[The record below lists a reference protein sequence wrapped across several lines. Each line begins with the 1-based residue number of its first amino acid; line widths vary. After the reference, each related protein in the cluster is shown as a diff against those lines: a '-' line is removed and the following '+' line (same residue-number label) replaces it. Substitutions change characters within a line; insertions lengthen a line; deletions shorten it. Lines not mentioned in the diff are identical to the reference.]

1 MNAAVAN
8 RTVDKPAK
16 VAAFKF
22 PGRALFLLFGRTF
35 FYSPAWFAAF
45 PFAVNPG
52 YQKIYLPL
60 HSGRDC
66 TPALFIAVD
75 GLQGC
80 AQQLCYLLLGFAHLD
95 SIRFKFIFVH
105 RGIPSITKF

>member
-1 MNAAVAN
+1 MNVAVAN

-16 VAAFKF
+16 VTTLKF
-22 PGRALFLLFGRTF
+22 PGRAPFLLFGSTV

-45 PFAVNPG
+45 PSAVNPG
-52 YQKIYLPL
+52 YQKIHLPL

-80 AQQLCYLLLGFAHLD
+80 AQQLCHLLLGFAHLG
-95 SIRFKFIFVH
+95 SIRFEFIFVH
-105 RGIPSITKF
+105 RGIPSIA